1 MHTQIGAAG
10 YNITLFERGGSMIR
24 LRNWAVVLAIAI
36 CSTLA
41 VAQQDKSK
49 RPSPP
54 GSADC
59 KFADGKTVHIDY
71 SRPSM
76 KGRKIF
82 GSLVP
87 YDKEWRTGANEATT
101 FVADTSLEVGGA
113 KVPAGSY
120 TLFTVPSQK
129 QWTLIINKKTG
140 EWGIPY
146 PGKSE
151 DLARV
156 PMRSQELSSPVEQ
169 FTISFERTAPEACSL
184 RMDWE
189 TTRAEVSVREAK

>member
-1 MHTQIGAAG
+1 
-10 YNITLFERGGSMIR
+10 MIR
-24 LRNWAVVLAIAI
+24 LRYCVVPAAIAVCSVLA
-36 CSTLA
+36 C
-41 VAQQDKSK
+41 AQQDKSK

-54 GSADC
+54 GSAEC
-59 KFADGKTVHIDY
+59 QFADGKTVHIDY

-82 GSLVP
+82 GGLVP

-101 FVADTSLEVGGA
+101 FVANASLEVGGA
-113 KVPAGSY
+113 KVPAGKY

-129 QWTLIINKKTG
+129 QWTLIISKKTG

-151 DLARV
+151 DLVRL
-156 PMRSQELSSPVEQ
+156 PMRSQELSTPVEQ
-169 FTISFERTAPEACSL
+169 FTISFERTAPEACTL
-184 RMDWE
+184 RLDWA
-189 TTRAEVSVREAK
+189 TTRAEVSVREQK

>member
-1 MHTQIGAAG
+1 
-10 YNITLFERGGSMIR
+10 MIR
-24 LRNWAVVLAIAI
+24 PRTCAFVLTAIAV
-36 CSTLA
+36 SALA
-41 VAQQDKSK
+41 CAQQDKSK

-54 GSADC
+54 GSAEC
-59 KFADGKTVHIDY
+59 KFADGKTVHVDY

-76 KGRKIF
+76 KGRKIY
-82 GSLVP
+82 GGLVP

-101 FVADTSLEVGGA
+101 FVTNTSLDVGGA
-113 KVPAGSY
+113 KVPAGNY
-120 TLFTVPSQK
+120 TLFTIPSQK
-129 QWTLIINKKTG
+129 QWTLIISKKTG

-156 PMRSQELSSPVEQ
+156 PMRSEELSTPVEQ

-189 TTRAEVSVREAK
+189 TTRAEVSVREQK

>member
-1 MHTQIGAAG
+1 
-10 YNITLFERGGSMIR
+10 MIR
-24 LRNWAVVLAIAI
+24 LRCCVILAAVAV

-41 VAQQDKSK
+41 CAQQDKSK

-54 GSADC
+54 GSAEC
-59 KFADGKTVHIDY
+59 QFASGKAVHIDY

-76 KGRKIF
+76 KGRKIY
-82 GSLVP
+82 GGVVP
-87 YDKEWRTGANEATT
+87 YNKEWRTGANEATT
-101 FVADTSLEVGGA
+101 FVTDTNLEVGTT
-113 KVPAGSY
+113 KVPAGKY

-129 QWTLIINKKTG
+129 QWTLIISKKTG

-146 PGKSE
+146 PQDE

-156 PMRSQELSSPVEQ
+156 PMRSEELSAPVEQ
-169 FTISFERTAPEACSL
+169 FTISFERTAPEACTL
-184 RMDWE
+184 RLDWE

>member
-1 MHTQIGAAG
+1 
-10 YNITLFERGGSMIR
+10 MIR
-24 LRNWAVVLAIAI
+24 LRNLAVVLAALII
-36 CSTLA
+36 SVLA
-41 VAQQDKSK
+41 CAQQDKSK

-54 GSADC
+54 GSAEC

-76 KGRKIF
+76 KGRKIY
-82 GSLVP
+82 GGLVP
-87 YDKEWRTGANEATT
+87 YDQEWRTGANEATT
-101 FVADTSLEVGGA
+101 FVTGSNLDVGGA

-129 QWTLIINKKTG
+129 QWTLIISKKTG

-146 PGKSE
+146 PGKGE

-156 PMRSQELSSPVEQ
+156 PMRSQELSTPVEQ
-169 FTISFERTAPEACSL
+169 FTISFERTSPEACAL

>member
-1 MHTQIGAAG
+1 
-10 YNITLFERGGSMIR
+10 MIR
-24 LRNWAVVLAIAI
+24 LRPCLVLVAIAACSVLA
-36 CSTLA
+36 C
-41 VAQQDKSK
+41 AQQDKSK

-54 GSADC
+54 GSAEC
-59 KFADGKTVHIDY
+59 QFADGKTVHIDY
-71 SRPSM
+71 SRPSV

-82 GSLVP
+82 GGLVP

-101 FVADTSLEVGGA
+101 FVANTSVEVAGT

-129 QWTLIINKKTG
+129 QWTLIISKKTG

-146 PGKSE
+146 PGKGE
-151 DLARV
+151 DLARA
-156 PMRSQELSSPVEQ
+156 PMRSEELSSPVEQ
-169 FTISFERTAPEACSL
+169 FTISFEHSSPEACTL

-189 TTRAEVSVREAK
+189 TTRAEVGVREAK

>member
-1 MHTQIGAAG
+1 
-10 YNITLFERGGSMIR
+10 MIR
-24 LRNWAVVLAIAI
+24 LRNLALVLAALII
-36 CSTLA
+36 SVLA
-41 VAQQDKSK
+41 CAQQDKSK

-54 GSADC
+54 GSAEC
-59 KFADGKTVHIDY
+59 KFADGKTVHIAY

-76 KGRKIF
+76 KGRKIY
-82 GSLVP
+82 GGLVP
-87 YDKEWRTGANEATT
+87 YDMEWRTGANEATT
-101 FVADTSLEVGGA
+101 FVTDTNLEVGSSR
-113 KVPAGSY
+113 VPAGKY
-120 TLFTVPSQK
+120 TLFTIPSQK
-129 QWTLIINKKTG
+129 QWTLIISKKTG

-151 DLARV
+151 DLTRV
-156 PMRSQELSSPVEQ
+156 PMRSEELSTPVEQ

>member
-1 MHTQIGAAG
+1 MT
-10 YNITLFERGGSMIR
+10 R
-24 LRNWAVVLAIAI
+24 LLRFAVVLAAIAL
-36 CSTLA
+36 CSVSA
-41 VAQQDKSK
+41 YAQHDKSM

-54 GSADC
+54 GSAEC
-59 KFADGKTVHIDY
+59 RFADGKTVHIDY
-71 SRPSM
+71 SRPSK
-76 KGRKIF
+76 KGRKIY
-82 GSLVP
+82 GGLVP

-101 FVADTSLEVGGA
+101 FVPNTNVDVGGA
-113 KVPAGSY
+113 KVPAGNY

-129 QWTLIINKKTG
+129 QWTLIISKKTG

-146 PGKSE
+146 PGKGE

-156 PMRSQELSSPVEQ
+156 PMRSEELSTPVEQ
-169 FTISFERTAPEACSL
+169 FTISFERTAPEACTL

>member
-1 MHTQIGAAG
+1 
-10 YNITLFERGGSMIR
+10 MIR
-24 LRNWAVVLAIAI
+24 LRNCAIVLATIAV
-36 CSTLA
+36 SVLA
-41 VAQQDKSK
+41 CAQQDKSK

-54 GSADC
+54 GSTEC
-59 KFADGKTVHIDY
+59 KFADGKTVHIEY

-76 KGRKIF
+76 KGRKIY
-82 GSLVP
+82 GGLVP
-87 YDKEWRTGANEATT
+87 YDTEWRTGANEATT
-101 FVADTSLEVGGA
+101 LVAGGNLDVGGA
-113 KVPAGSY
+113 KVPAGNY
-120 TLFTVPSQK
+120 TLFTAPSQK
-129 QWTLIINKKTG
+129 QWTLIISKKTG

-151 DLARV
+151 DLARI